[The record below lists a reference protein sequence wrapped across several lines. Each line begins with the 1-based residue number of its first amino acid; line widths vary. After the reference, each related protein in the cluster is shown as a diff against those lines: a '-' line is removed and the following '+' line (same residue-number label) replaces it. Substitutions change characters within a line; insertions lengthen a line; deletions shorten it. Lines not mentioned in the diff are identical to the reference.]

1 VFSSSQG
8 SELLSPISKISG
20 VYIPVAFRLYKT
32 YESNADENYDLTIA
46 YPQYRESLALTFLQ
60 SQNKDI
66 EQFMP
71 PRNLNNT
78 TKQTPLPP

>member
-8 SELLSPISKISG
+8 SELLSPTSKIAS

-46 YPQYRESLALTFLQ
+46 YPQYRESLSLLIVQ
-60 SQNKDI
+60 SQNKDL
-66 EQFMP
+66 E
-71 PRNLNNT
+71 
-78 TKQTPLPP
+78 